1 VKAIARRAARLALG
15 WRSLLPA
22 SKRAVFVYHDVSTP
36 DEPQHSSQ
44 YSTRPEIFV
53 QQLELL
59 QREFQIV
66 SLDQV
71 VAPIAPGSRPLAA
84 LTFDDGFASVR
95 TRVLPLL
102 AERRLPFTLFV
113 NGRAVREG
121 RLDYM
126 AQYDPPPQ
134 RPGFYLDAAGVMALA
149 KAGVQ
154 IGNHGTSHRPLAGC
168 TDQQLNEEIV
178 QNRGYL
184 EELVGQPVRHF
195 ALPYGKK
202 EHYDP
207 RALSRCFSAGHTHVH
222 STNPAIFDAGD
233 LGGFSRQPVPRIGL
247 RDEGASE
254 IRFLI
259 NRALVRPVDL

>member
-22 SKRAVFVYHDVSTP
+22 SKRAVFVYHDVSAP
-36 DEPQHSSQ
+36 DEPQHSPQ

-53 QQLELL
+53 QQLDLL

-71 VAPIAPGSRPLAA
+71 VAPTPPGERPLAA
-84 LTFDDGFASVR
+84 LTFDDGFTSVR
-95 TRVLPLL
+95 TRVQPLL
-102 AERRLPFTLFV
+102 AERRLPFTLFI

-121 RLDYM
+121 RLDYL

-134 RPGFYLDAAGVMALA
+134 GPGFYLDATGVLALQ

-154 IGNHGTSHRPLAGC
+154 IGNHGTSHKPLSGC
-168 TDQQLNEEIV
+168 TDAELNEEIV

-184 EELVGQPVRHF
+184 EELIGQPVRHF

-202 EHYDP
+202 EHYDA
-207 RALSRCFSAGHTHVH
+207 RALARCFSAGHTHVH
-222 STNPAIFDAGD
+222 STNPSIFDAD
-233 LGGFSRQPVPRIGL
+233 AVGGFSVQPVPRIGL
-247 RDEGASE
+247 RDESASE

-259 NRALVRPVDL
+259 NRALVKRIDL